1 MKEILISIL
10 VSLVAS
16 FIWWLLGQAYA
27 FDSRKKINTQLML
40 LLNDN
45 YSYQKFLEQ
54 KDYDLALNQCQRI
67 LGEVG
72 EIYSLIKPLTYLPR
86 KRKLIKTVLN
96 SVYHK
101 ISYFQ
106 RYYEGY
112 EKKEIEKEACCEKA
126 ARHLYVVG
134 YEPSND
140 HRYPDYT
147 KFQSASEV
155 AINLLA
161 ELNQR
166 RSSCKKILA
175 TAQCFNGT
183 PKNMEVRKKYLL
195 DMVCVESFK
204 DSYSK
209 DIAVLFQPSR
219 DVLYKQ
225 KYEEIIKSLPEK
237 PSRQRKKILSRDLKR
252 GRQRNLKIG
261 G

>member
-1 MKEILISIL
+1 MKEVFIGVLA
-10 VSLVAS
+10 SLVAS
-16 FIWWLLGQAYA
+16 FLWWLLGQVYA
-27 FDSRKKINTQLML
+27 IDSRRKINIQLML
-40 LLNDN
+40 LRNDN

-54 KDYDLALNQCQRI
+54 RDYDLALNQCQRI

-112 EKKEIEKEACCEKA
+112 EKETEKKVCCEKA

-134 YEPSND
+134 YKPSDD
-140 HRYPDYT
+140 HRYPDYHN
-147 KFQSASEV
+147 FQSASEV
-155 AINLLA
+155 AIELLA

-166 RSSCKKILA
+166 CVSCRKILA
-175 TAQCFNGT
+175 TAICFNGT
-183 PKNMEVRKKYLL
+183 PENIEVRKKYLL

-209 DIAVLFQPSR
+209 DVSVLFQPSR
-219 DVLYKQ
+219 DVFSKHKYQ
-225 KYEEIIKSLPEK
+225 KLIYSLNETK
-237 PSRQRKKILSRDLKR
+237 NK
-252 GRQRNLKIG
+252 
-261 G
+261 

>member
-40 LLNDN
+40 LRNDN

-54 KDYDLALNQCQRI
+54 RDYDLALNQCQRI

-72 EIYSLIKPLTYLPR
+72 EINNLIKPLTYFPR
-86 KRKLIKTVLN
+86 KRKLVNTILN
-96 SVYHK
+96 SIYWK

-112 EKKEIEKEACCEKA
+112 EKETEKKVCCEKA

-134 YEPSND
+134 YKPSDD
-140 HRYPDYT
+140 HRYPDYHN
-147 KFQSASEV
+147 FQSASEV
-155 AINLLA
+155 AIELLA
-161 ELNQR
+161 ELNHR
-166 RSSCKKILA
+166 CVSCRKILA
-175 TAQCFNGT
+175 TALCFNGT
-183 PKNMEVRKKYLL
+183 PENIEVRKKYLL

-209 DIAVLFQPSR
+209 DVSVLFQPSR
-219 DVLYKQ
+219 DVFSKH
-225 KYEEIIKSLPEK
+225 KYQMFIYSLNETK
-237 PSRQRKKILSRDLKR
+237 NK
-252 GRQRNLKIG
+252 
-261 G
+261 